1 MGDIGNFLVM
11 LLAFTG
17 AAVTVLWTIVAAIG
31 RVKRMGGGSPGQ
43 NQLSAEEIDAIRAWL
58 AEQDHRDVRVEQ
70 LEERLDFVE
79 RMLGRSRDAQR
90 LGSPPREP

>member
-1 MGDIGNFLVM
+1 MNDIGAFLVM

-31 RVKRMGGGSPGQ
+31 RVKRMGGTPGAG
-43 NQLSAEEIDAIRAWL
+43 QLTAEEIEAIRAWL
-58 AEQDHRDVRVEQ
+58 AEQGHSDIRMEQ

-79 RMLGRSRDAQR
+79 RVLGRTREAQK
-90 LGSPPREP
+90 LEP

>member
-1 MGDIGNFLVM
+1 MNDLGAFLVM

-31 RVKRMGGGSPGQ
+31 RVKRMGGTPGAG
-43 NQLSAEEIDAIRAWL
+43 QLTPEEIEAIRAWL
-58 AEQDHRDVRVEQ
+58 AERDHTDIRVEQ

-79 RMLGRSRDAQR
+79 RVLGRTREAQK
-90 LGSPPREP
+90 LEP

>member
-17 AAVTVLWTIVAAIG
+17 AAVTILWTIVAAIG
-31 RVKRMGGGSPGQ
+31 RVRRMGGTPGPGQ
-43 NQLSAEEIDAIRAWL
+43 LTPEEIDAIRAWL
-58 AEQDHRDVRVEQ
+58 AEQDHTDVRMEQ

-79 RMLGRSRDAQR
+79 RMLGRTREAQQ
-90 LGSPPREP
+90 LGNPSEKP

>member
-1 MGDIGNFLVM
+1 MSDIGNFLVM

-17 AAVTVLWTIVAAIG
+17 AAVTILWTIVAAIG
-31 RVKRMGGGSPGQ
+31 RVKRMGGMPGP
-43 NQLSAEEIDAIRAWL
+43 NQLTAEEIDAIRAWL

-79 RMLGRSRDAQR
+79 RVLGRSKEAQKV
-90 LGSPPREP
+90 GP

>member
-1 MGDIGNFLVM
+1 MSDMGNFLVM

-17 AAVTVLWTIVAAIG
+17 AAVTVIWVISQSVL
-31 RVKRMGGGSPGQ
+31 RLKRMDKSSGA
-43 NQLSAEEIDAIRAWL
+43 NQLTAEEIDAIRAWL

-79 RMLGRSRDAQR
+79 RVLGRSREAKP
-90 LGSPPREP
+90 LP